1 METKILKILS
11 GGGKKFAMVDDKH
24 IYLQFTKQ
32 EYSNMV
38 VKNIG
43 IEN

>member
-1 METKILKILS
+1 MATKILKVLV
-11 GGGKKFAMVDDKH
+11 GGKKFALVDDKH